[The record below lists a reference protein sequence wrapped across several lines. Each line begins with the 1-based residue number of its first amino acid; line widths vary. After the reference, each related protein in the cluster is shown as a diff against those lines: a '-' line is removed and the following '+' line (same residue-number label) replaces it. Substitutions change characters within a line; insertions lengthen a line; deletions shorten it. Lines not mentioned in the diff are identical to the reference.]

1 MKAYFPPTLDWF
13 EKLDTNLVGDL
24 LERWASPEALQEVP
38 PAEPWTF
45 FRQRRG
51 RHQELTEQRME
62 GNCQAMP
69 AIRDRAML
77 EGKRASHG
85 GSERTT
91 ATHLLQGIANL
102 DSKTEEAA
110 NAHPE
115 VFFLSRCQD
124 REARWRFA

>member
-1 MKAYFPPTLDWF
+1 MT
-13 EKLDTNLVGDL
+13 L
-24 LERWASPEALQEVP
+24 LERWASPEELQEVP
-38 PAEPWTF
+38 PAEPWKF

-62 GNCQAMP
+62 GNCQARP
-69 AIRDRAML
+69 CHAGHSGSSDAGG
-77 EGKRASHG
+77 ETSHG

-124 REARWRFA
+124 REARWRYA

>member
-1 MKAYFPPTLDWF
+1 MLDWF

-62 GNCQAMP
+62 GNARPCRP
-69 AIRDRAML
+69 FGI
-77 EGKRASHG
+77 
-85 GSERTT
+85 ERCWR
-91 ATHLLQGIANL
+91 GN
-102 DSKTEEAA
+102 E
-110 NAHPE
+110 P
-115 VFFLSRCQD
+115 
-124 REARWRFA
+124 RWK

>member
-1 MKAYFPPTLDWF
+1 MKAYFPPMLDWF

-62 GNCQAMP
+62 GNARPCRP
-69 AIRDRAML
+69 FGI
-77 EGKRASHG
+77 
-85 GSERTT
+85 ERCWR
-91 ATHLLQGIANL
+91 GN
-102 DSKTEEAA
+102 E
-110 NAHPE
+110 P
-115 VFFLSRCQD
+115 
-124 REARWRFA
+124 RWK